1 MKKYNDY
8 KDSSIKWLGD
18 IPAHW
23 ETFRFI
29 DNVKLR
35 HGYQF
40 RDYDFTDEGT
50 RVVKISQ
57 LDPKGNL
64 NLTKSSF
71 IASDRLNSFKSIR
84 IYQDDILMALT
95 GGTIGKIIRVGE
107 ISEPLLQNYRVGNF
121 FPDKKKLNKTFLYF
135 LLASQVTEEQ
145 INYLLNRN
153 GQPNIGKESFKNM
166 FFTLPPL
173 KEQTQ
178 IANYLDTKTNLI
190 DKKIKLLK
198 QKIKH
203 YKAYRKTLINETVTK
218 GLDKT
223 VKLKDSGI
231 DWLGEIPEHWEVKRF
246 KEICYKNHTGGTPST
261 SNTDM
266 FRGDN
271 IWVTIADMKKDDLVF
286 DSKLKLTDE
295 AIKTSNIPITPKG
308 SLLYSFKLTLGKIA
322 FAAKDIY
329 TNEAIISIL
338 PNKNIVLRY
347 HYYML
352 PIYLL
357 LNATENIYG
366 AKMLNQKLISNALL
380 LHPTIKEQQ
389 QIAAYLD
396 AKTSTIDDIV
406 NNIETQIITLKEL
419 RKTLINEVVTGKV
432 KVTA

>member
-1 MKKYNDY
+1 MSLRLKDIFKYSKGY
-8 KDSSIKWLGD
+8 AFKSTS
-18 IPAHW
+18 
-23 ETFRFI
+23 FI
-29 DNVKLR
+29 
-35 HGYQF
+35 
-40 RDYDFTDEGT
+40 DEGT
-50 RVVKISQ
+50 EVYKTTDIKNGILKQTDNYIDEELTYFPEEVRLKEGDIILSTVGSHPAIKDSAVGQIAVVDYKTAGGVLNQNTLILRQKKNTNSHKFLSYYLLS
-57 LDPKGNL
+57 LD
-64 NLTKSSF
+64 F
-71 IASDRLNSFKSIR
+71 R
-84 IYQDDILMALT
+84 IYLDKIAR
-95 GGTIGKIIRVGE
+95 GTANQASIKVAETLFYE
-107 ISEPLLQNYRVGNF
+107 INIPNYKV
-121 FPDKKKLNKTFLYF
+121 
-135 LLASQVTEEQ
+135 
-145 INYLLNRN
+145 
-153 GQPNIGKESFKNM
+153 
-166 FFTLPPL
+166 
-173 KEQTQ
+173 QTQ
-178 IANYLDTKTNLI
+178 IANYLDAKTTAI
-190 DKKIKLLK
+190 DKKIKLLQ
-198 QKIKH
+198 QKIIN

-218 GLDKT
+218 GLDKW

-231 DWLGEIPEHWEVKRF
+231 NWIGEIPEHWEVKRF

-271 IWVTIADMKKDDLVF
+271 IWITIADMKKDDLVF

-295 AIKTSNIPITPKG
+295 AIKTSNIPITPEG

-389 QIAAYLD
+389 QIADFLD
-396 AKTSTIDDIV
+396 AKTTTIDNII
-406 NNIETQIITLKEL
+406 NNIETQIDTLKEL

-432 KVTA
+432 KVTIQNK

>member
-1 MKKYNDY
+1 MERYNVY
-8 KDSSIKWLGD
+8 KDSGVEWLD
-18 IPAHW
+18 NIPKHW

-40 RDYDFTDEGT
+40 RDYDFTDEGI

-95 GGTIGKIIRVGE
+95 GGTIGKIIRVGKV
-107 ISEPLLQNYRVGNF
+107 SEPLLQNYRVGNF

-173 KEQTQ
+173 KEQAQ
-178 IANYLDTKTNLI
+178 IANYLDAKTTSI

-203 YKAYRKTLINETVTK
+203 YKAYRKSLINETVTK

-231 DWLGEIPEHWEVKRF
+231 DWIGEIPDHWEVKRNKDLF
-246 KEICYKNHTGGTPST
+246 TERGEKAYNKIYDLLSVSEYYGVARREEKIKEDQVLVRAESLDDYKVCK
-261 SNTDM
+261 
-266 FRGDN
+266 
-271 IWVTIADMKKDDLVF
+271 IDDLVINIMLAWKKGLGV
-286 DSKLKLTDE
+286 SKYDGLVSPAYGVFKRKLE
-295 AIKTSNIPITPKG
+295 LFPV
-308 SLLYSFKLTLGKIA
+308 Y
-322 FAAKDIY
+322 
-329 TNEAIISIL
+329 
-338 PNKNIVLRY
+338 Y
-347 HYYML
+347 HYLFRTDLYTAEFKRNSRGIIESRL
-352 PIYLL
+352 RLYPD
-357 LNATENIYG
+357 
-366 AKMLNQKLISNALL
+366 KFFSISSIFPPL
-380 LHPTIKEQQ
+380 KEQQ
-389 QIAAYLD
+389 QIADYLD
-396 AKTSTIDDIV
+396 AKTATIDEIV
-406 NNIETQIITLKEL
+406 NNVEIQITTLKEL

-432 KVTA
+432 KVTL

>member
-1 MKKYNDY
+1 MKRYNDY
-8 KDSSIKWLGD
+8 KDSGIEWLGN
-18 IPAHW
+18 IPKHW

-40 RDYDFTDEGT
+40 RDYDFTDEGI

-71 IASDRLNSFKSIR
+71 IASNRLKSFKSIR

-95 GGTIGKIIRVGE
+95 GGTIGKIIRVGK

-135 LLASQVTEEQ
+135 LLASQFTEEQ

-178 IANYLDTKTNLI
+178 LANYLDAKTTSI

-203 YKAYRKTLINETVTK
+203 YKAYSKSLINETVTK

-231 DWLGEIPEHWEVKRF
+231 DWIGEIPDHWEVKRNKDLF
-246 KEICYKNHTGGTPST
+246 TERGEKAYTKIYDLLSVSEYYGVARREEKIKEDQVLVRAESLDDYKVCK
-261 SNTDM
+261 
-266 FRGDN
+266 
-271 IWVTIADMKKDDLVF
+271 IDDLVINIMLAWKKGLGV
-286 DSKLKLTDE
+286 SKYDGLVSPAYGVFKRKLE
-295 AIKTSNIPITPKG
+295 LFPV
-308 SLLYSFKLTLGKIA
+308 Y
-322 FAAKDIY
+322 
-329 TNEAIISIL
+329 
-338 PNKNIVLRY
+338 Y
-347 HYYML
+347 HYLFRTDLYTAEFKRNSRGIIESRL
-352 PIYLL
+352 RLYPD
-357 LNATENIYG
+357 
-366 AKMLNQKLISNALL
+366 KFFSISSIFPPL
-380 LHPTIKEQQ
+380 KEQQ
-389 QIAAYLD
+389 QIADFLD
-396 AKTSTIDDIV
+396 AKTTTIDNIV
-406 NNIETQIITLKEL
+406 NNLEIQITTLKEL

-432 KVTA
+432 KVTT